1 MISTGCDN
9 FDMRVLL
16 DTNIIIHREASKVV
30 KQEIGLLFNWL
41 DKLHYDKCVH
51 PVTVEEIKKYQNLQT
66 VKTFVIKLDSYNIL
80 KSEAPTHP
88 SIKNINQKLDKT
100 ENDVNDSKLLN
111 ELINNRVDYII
122 TEDTWNITES

>member
-1 MISTGCDN
+1 
-9 FDMRVLL
+9 MRVLL

-51 PVTVEEIKKYQNLQT
+51 PVTVEESKKYQNLQT

-88 SIKNINQKLDKT
+88 SIKNINQNLDKT

-111 ELINNRVDYII
+111 ELI
-122 TEDTWNITES
+122 